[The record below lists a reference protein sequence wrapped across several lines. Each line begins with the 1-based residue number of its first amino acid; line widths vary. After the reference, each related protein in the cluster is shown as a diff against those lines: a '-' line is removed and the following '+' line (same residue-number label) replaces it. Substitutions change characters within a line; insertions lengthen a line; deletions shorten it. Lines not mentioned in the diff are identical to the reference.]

1 MPLKAFLNT
10 TQMCESVFKLRATI
24 DHTGH
29 MCNTLNP
36 KLLIKKT
43 NSDNQKTIV
52 NELFQVSIDRRF
64 KYRVKG
70 IDGSLSTD
78 TTELSSMNVEYK
90 KQRRS
95 KLDQLHG

>member
-1 MPLKAFLNT
+1 
-10 TQMCESVFKLRATI
+10 MCERTFKLKTTI

-29 MCNTLNP
+29 MCNTLNL

-43 NSDNQKTIV
+43 NSDNQKTIA

-64 KYRVKG
+64 KYLVKG
-70 IDGSLSTD
+70 IDNSLSTD

-95 KLDQLHG
+95 KLDQFYG

>member
-1 MPLKAFLNT
+1 
-10 TQMCESVFKLRATI
+10 MCESAFKLKTTI

-29 MCNTLNP
+29 MCNTL

-43 NSDNQKTIV
+43 ISDNQKTIV

-70 IDGSLSTD
+70 IDNSLSTD
-78 TTELSSMNVEYK
+78 TTELSSMNIEYK

-95 KLDQLHG
+95 KLDQFYGQSRENWQKQ

>member
-10 TQMCESVFKLRATI
+10 TQTCESVFKLRATI
-24 DHTGH
+24 DHTGCV
-29 MCNTLNP
+29 CNTLNL

-64 KYRVKG
+64 KYLVKG
-70 IDGSLSTD
+70 IDRSLSTD
-78 TTELSSMNVEYK
+78 TTELTSTNVKYK

-95 KLDQLHG
+95 ELDQFYR

>member
-1 MPLKAFLNT
+1 M
-10 TQMCESVFKLRATI
+10 FKLRTAI

-29 MCNTLNP
+29 LCITLKS
-36 KLLIKKT
+36 KLLIKQTKLR
-43 NSDNQKTIV
+43 QPKTIV
-52 NELFQVSIDRRF
+52 NELFKVSIDRRF

-70 IDGSLSTD
+70 IDDSLSTD

-95 KLDQLHG
+95 KLDQFYG

>member
-10 TQMCESVFKLRATI
+10 TQMCESTFKLTATI

-29 MCNTLNP
+29 VCSTLNL

-64 KYRVKG
+64 KYQIKG

-95 KLDQLHG
+95 ELHQFYG